1 LPALRALRAVGHALG
16 HALGLTAP
24 ALVMLVSF
32 EVGFKS
38 TPTAFLWYPHPPAV
52 ALDLAIQA
60 AGLISVPVTDAV
72 ARYRIGFRGE
82 DGRVIAHVDKR
93 Q

>member
-1 LPALRALRAVGHALG
+1 MLVNSRIEYKCAVETPPTGINIHRALRAVG

-38 TPTAFLWYPHPPAV
+38 TPTAFLYLIILV
-52 ALDLAIQA
+52 RFIQA
-60 AGLISVPVTDAV
+60 ATAPVTSRLV
-72 ARYRIGFRGE
+72 SR
-82 DGRVIAHVDKR
+82 
-93 Q
+93 

>member
-1 LPALRALRAVGHALG
+1 LLVNSRIEYKSAVETPPTGINIHRALRAVG

-38 TPTAFLWYPHPPAV
+38 TPTAFVYLIILVLPAR
-52 ALDLAIQA
+52 AGRFIQA
-60 AGLISVPVTDAV
+60 ATAPATSRLVS
-72 ARYRIGFRGE
+72 R
-82 DGRVIAHVDKR
+82 
-93 Q
+93 